1 MALRPPKASLRPSLA
16 GWFCATS
23 LILAWAAP
31 AAAQQPA
38 GVGEAVALLAEGRLV
53 AARTRLEAALADARQ
68 PGARLA
74 VLRTL
79 LDVCLQARDDAC
91 VVRHTQAIADP
102 AALAPGNPALQA
114 ELDREAAYYMDEG
127 RLARGEPALTARILD
142 GAAWRNENAFNGELY
157 LRRQLLAARIL
168 AAQGKAGEA
177 SGALDKA
184 LSLVASARNLEAAAF
199 TLARTMA
206 EAIRLLAELG
216 ETERAWGL
224 YRAAGADIAR
234 LLPEPGADAAV
245 FRLTEAR
252 LLQEMGEFARSAEAA
267 EAALAALA
275 RLELEPPVRARLA
288 GEAVVLRASACAA
301 AGRLECA
308 REALAAHPAAA
319 FHGGP
324 GRRPADP
331 GELRYLV
338 LRTYLA
344 AIGGAADPVAADA
357 LKPALAFR
365 AEHPAAAG
373 LEIHRQAAAALA
385 RPAGPARTRALAA
398 AARALAG
405 GGTAAG
411 RPDALDRLLMGLLL
425 AQAEAGPETDF
436 ALVQLAGRSGPVFDA
451 DALAAVSQTRG
462 ELQRRAA
469 HQALRL
475 RARRDRLEREGVQA
489 ALAAAARA
497 PAPALLSHDPA
508 ARLRLRDFAV
518 RIAAAEAGAVPGG
531 ATEASPARLPTLR
544 SFQAVLAKD
553 EAALAVSAVPGG
565 LAYLCVRRD
574 GVTRSQAPVDAGRV
588 RLDGRLLQAALTA
601 GHPPS
606 ETLDA
611 QYPVEAAGRLYDV
624 LVRPFEA
631 CLKPGDRIVWLPG
644 LAGLEAPL
652 AALLAAPPPKLASGG
667 YDLAQADWLIR
678 HHPVSYAGSAAV
690 VLAARSAAPAAAG
703 DFDFLGVGD
712 PVLEGGGKAGA
723 ARGALLRGVSAG
735 SRFAGLAPLPETRDE
750 LQASAR
756 PFATSRLLLGPE
768 ATERGLRG
776 QLVGAYSYLS
786 FATHGLIREDLQGLA
801 EPALV
806 LTPVAADDPLDDGLL
821 TASEIADLNLRA
833 RFVALSACNTANFD
847 LDQFA
852 RDLPALTSAF
862 AVAGVPATLATL
874 WPVDSETSRRVVTA
888 TFERLRGEGLGP
900 AEALAEAQRAFLA
913 APPGKAWLHPRF
925 WAPFVVLGDGGR
937 LPAPPAASPAV
948 RQVEVLTRRQGEV
961 IALDR
966 TPQGVAARLISDA
979 DEAGRHGA
987 AARLASGPG
996 REAWRVDDR
1005 TVGASRFTA
1014 RLGDSLVVSGYA
1026 RDAAGRFGPVLQA
1039 VDAGGR
1045 VTKTWRPE
1053 TPGRMDA
1060 MVLGGASAAAGRG
1073 LFLVGEVNL
1082 RGAPADGGPRM
1093 DVYEVDAALQPRRL
1107 FEVAGPAG
1115 WNLSAATVTPLGEDV
1130 LVTYTDETARA
1141 PDLPEPTLDDWD
1153 QPPCL
1158 WRPLTRVEL
1167 RDGRTGALKA
1177 SRELPGQTVAAAQP
1191 ADGRVLLGGA
1201 VRAACGDEGRANVLA
1216 VDAALAPRAA
1226 WADGSLGASEVRA
1239 LGAAPGGRVVV
1250 AASKAA
1256 VTDFA
1261 PPAAPGRPRPYGER
1275 RLDRTFSG
1283 MVVVL
1288 DRDGRASAP
1297 RLLDSGA
1304 HVLVTAVD
1312 ARDPG
1317 DILVGGAL
1325 AGEAA
1330 IFHLDAGR

>member
-1 MALRPPKASLRPSLA
+1 M
-16 GWFCATS
+16 
-23 LILAWAAP
+23 
-31 AAAQQPA
+31 
-38 GVGEAVALLAEGRLV
+38 GEAVALLTEGRLV
-53 AARTRLEAALADARQ
+53 SARTRLEQVLPSMQA
-68 PGARLA
+68 PGPRLA

-79 LDVCLQARDDAC
+79 LDICLQARDDAC
-91 VVRHTQAIADP
+91 VARHAPDMVDP
-102 AALAPGNPALQA
+102 EALAPANPALRA
-114 ELDREAAYYMDEG
+114 ELAREAAYYVDEG
-127 RLARGEPALTARILD
+127 RLAGGDPALMARILD
-142 GAAWRNENAFNGELY
+142 GAAWRNENAYNGELY
-157 LRRQLLAARIL
+157 LRRQLLAARVL
-168 AAQGKAGEA
+168 AAQGRAAEA
-177 SGALDKA
+177 SAALDKA
-184 LSLVASARNLEAAAF
+184 LSLVASARNPEAAAF
-199 TLARTMA
+199 TVARTTA

-234 LLPEPGADAAV
+234 LLPERSVDAAV

-252 LLQEMGEFARSAEAA
+252 LLQEMGDFARSAETAD
-267 EAALAALA
+267 AALRLLEP
-275 RLELEPPVRARLA
+275 LELEPAARDRLR

-301 AGRLECA
+301 AGRLDCA
-308 REALAAHPAAA
+308 REALARHPAAA
-319 FHGGP
+319 RYADA
-324 GRRPADP
+324 GRRPADA
-331 GELRYLV
+331 GELRYLAV
-338 LRTYLA
+338 RSYLA
-344 AIGGAADPVAADA
+344 AVGGEGDPVAVRA
-357 LKPALAFR
+357 LGPPLAFR
-365 AEHPAAAG
+365 PEPLAG
-373 LEIHRQAAAALA
+373 RWLEIHRLAAGAFGQ
-385 RPAGPARTRALAA
+385 PPGPARAKALAG

-405 GGTAAG
+405 DRAVAG
-411 RPDALDRLLMGLLL
+411 RPDALDRLLLTLLL
-425 AQAEAGPETDF
+425 AQAEAGPEADF
-436 ALVQLAGRSGPVFDA
+436 ALIQLAGRSGPVFDA
-451 DALAAVSQTRG
+451 DALAAVSQARG

-489 ALAAAARA
+489 ALAKAAARPAA
-497 PAPALLSHDPA
+497 PGLLSHDPA
-508 ARLRLRDFAV
+508 ARLQLRDFAV
-518 RIAAAEAGAVPGG
+518 RIAAAEAGQTRDGTG
-531 ATEASPARLPTLR
+531 ASARLPTLR
-544 SFQAVLAKD
+544 AFQAVLAPD
-553 EAALAVSAVPGG
+553 EAALAVAATPGG

-574 GVTRSQAPVDAGRV
+574 GVTRRQANVDAARM

-601 GHPPS
+601 GHAPS
-606 ETLDA
+606 ETLDG
-611 QYPVEAAGRLYDV
+611 QYPVEAAGRLYDG
-624 LVRPFEA
+624 LIRPFEA

-678 HHPVSYAGSAAV
+678 RHPVSYAGSAAV
-690 VLAARSAAPAAAG
+690 VLAARTAAPAASG
-703 DFDFLGVGD
+703 GFDFLGVGD
-712 PVLEGGGKAGA
+712 PVLEGGGSGAA
-723 ARGALLRGVSAG
+723 ARGALLRGVRAG

-847 LDQFA
+847 LEQLA

-888 TFERLRGEGLGP
+888 TFERLRAQGLGP

-937 LPAPPAASPAV
+937 LPAPAAASPTV
-948 RQVEVLTRRQGEV
+948 RQVEVLTRGQGEV

-966 TPQGVAARLISDA
+966 APAGVAARLISDA

-987 AARLASGPG
+987 AVRLASGPG
-996 REAWRVDDR
+996 REAWREDDR
-1005 TVGASRFTA
+1005 TLGASRFTA
-1014 RLGDSLVVSGYA
+1014 RIGDALVVSAYG
-1026 RDAAGRFGPVLQA
+1026 RDAQGRFGPVLQA
-1039 VDAGGR
+1039 LGPDGKVA
-1045 VTKTWRPE
+1045 KTWRPE
-1053 TPGRMDA
+1053 PAGRMDA
-1060 MVLGGASAAAGRG
+1060 LILAGAPTGAGRAV
-1073 LFLVGEVNL
+1073 FLVAEVNL
-1082 RGAPADGGPRM
+1082 RGKPAAGGPRM
-1093 DVYEVDAALQPRRL
+1093 QLYEVDAALQPREI
-1107 FEVAGPAG
+1107 FAFAGPAG
-1115 WNLSAATVTPLGEDV
+1115 SGVDEATVTPLGDDL
-1130 LVTYTDETARA
+1130 LVTYTDATARPA
-1141 PDLPEPTLDDWD
+1141 AAPEPTLDDWD

-1158 WRPLTRVEL
+1158 WRPVTRLEL

-1177 SRELPGQTVAAAQP
+1177 SRELAGQTVVAAQP
-1191 ADGRVLLGGA
+1191 AGGRVLLAGA
-1201 VRAACGDEGRANVLA
+1201 LRPACGDEGRANVLTL
-1216 VDAALAPRAA
+1216 DGALAPRPL
-1226 WADGSLGASEVRA
+1226 WIDDSLGASEVRA
-1239 LGAAPGGRVVV
+1239 LGALPGGRVVV
-1250 AASKAA
+1250 AASKVA

-1261 PPAAPGRPRPYGER
+1261 PPAAPARPQPYRAR

-1297 RLLDSGA
+1297 RLLDSGS
-1304 HVLVTAVD
+1304 HVLVTAVE
-1312 ARDPG
+1312 ARDPA
-1317 DILVGGAL
+1317 DLLVGGAL
-1325 AGEAA
+1325 GGTAA